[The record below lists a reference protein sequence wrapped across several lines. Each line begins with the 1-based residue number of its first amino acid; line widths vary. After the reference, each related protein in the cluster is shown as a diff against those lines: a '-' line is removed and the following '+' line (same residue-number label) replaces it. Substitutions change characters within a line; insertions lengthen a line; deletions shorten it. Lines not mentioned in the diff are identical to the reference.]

1 MTLKCHDH
9 KIKAEQLIPILM
21 MSLLPFGALNV
32 VVMLLSM
39 QNYYV
44 FLIQNLNW
52 LTKFYQFIMSTIYIA
67 HPQLTL
73 MVSNRL
79 SSERKMLG
87 RMPFHKF
94 KVNGDH
100 GSSLYAKEQL
110 RHSAKHLLTCST
122 EERKTS
128 FEATQGNGRFLFLGE
143 LSLYL

>member
-21 MSLLPFGALNV
+21 MSLLPFWALNV

-73 MVSNRL
+73 MVSNPL
-79 SSERKMLG
+79 SSEQKMLG
-87 RMPFHKF
+87 RMPKLLFSINWKWMEITAVHYMQK
-94 KVNGDH
+94 
-100 GSSLYAKEQL
+100 SSLDILLNISLLVPQKKERQVL
-110 RHSAKHLLTCST
+110 KQHKETDGFC
-122 EERKTS
+122 
-128 FEATQGNGRFLFLGE
+128 F
-143 LSLYL
+143 